1 LFSVVL
7 WPEVKQV
14 AMVVLTPPLH
24 CVIIYTQQTGDNTML
39 RLILFVVAI
48 WAGIK
53 VLEVIFNNMT
63 ALFWTAVFLGIMVY
77 SLTV

>member
-1 LFSVVL
+1 
-7 WPEVKQV
+7 
-14 AMVVLTPPLH
+14 
-24 CVIIYTQQTGDNTML
+24 ML

>member
-1 LFSVVL
+1 ML

-14 AMVVLTPPLH
+14 AMVVLTPSLTS
-24 CVIIYTQQTGDNTML
+24 VIMFTQQTGDNTML

>member
-1 LFSVVL
+1 
-7 WPEVKQV
+7 
-14 AMVVLTPPLH
+14 
-24 CVIIYTQQTGDNTML
+24 ML

-63 ALFWTAVFLGIMVY
+63 ALFWTVVFLGIMVY